1 MPFARA
7 RLIRALGAF
16 ASMSRIPIRTI
27 AVLEILGGLF
37 SLCFVGWAVVTQP
50 SNIASTIIGAIAL
63 IIDITAVVAGVA
75 LWRGSAFGR
84 KASMAIQAI
93 QLPKIVSPIMI
104 FLFSFG
110 FDLWLHASASGLGIQ
125 TAFFGSNQLFLN
137 VENAPG
143 DIGISVTAIIA
154 LVILNKFQPMVR
166 ETPLPPPPP
175 ADWPTSDG
183 MAPNNSLD
191 RSGGSVFRN

>member
-1 MPFARA
+1 
-7 RLIRALGAF
+7 
-16 ASMSRIPIRTI
+16 MSKIPIRTI

-37 SLCFVGWAVVTQP
+37 SFGFIAWAMVTQP
-50 SNIASTIIGAIAL
+50 SNIVSAIIGAIAL

-75 LWRGSAFGR
+75 LWRGTAFGR

-104 FLFSFG
+104 FIFSFG
-110 FDLWLHASASGLGIQ
+110 FDLWLHASASGFGIQ
-125 TAFFGSNQLFLN
+125 TAFFGSNQLFFN
-137 VENAPG
+137 VENVPG

-154 LVILNKFQPMVR
+154 LVILNKFQPVVR

-175 ADWPTSDG
+175 IDWSISDET
-183 MAPNNSLD
+183 APHKSLD
-191 RSGGSVFRN
+191 RSGRSVLRIKLGAAGLE